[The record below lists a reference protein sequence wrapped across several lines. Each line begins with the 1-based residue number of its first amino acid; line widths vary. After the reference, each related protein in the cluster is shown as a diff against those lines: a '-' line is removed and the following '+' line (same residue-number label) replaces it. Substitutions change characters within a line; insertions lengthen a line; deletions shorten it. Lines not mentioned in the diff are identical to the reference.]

1 MELTRLTRQRAV
13 DAVHQA
19 IKQAILNSLMRPG
32 ERLNV
37 EELADKLGVSL
48 TPVRHAVQLLA
59 AEGLVEVRP
68 RSGTFVAS
76 VTARDVEETF
86 EIRCALECLAA
97 EKAVQNITAKDLK
110 HLRAVLK
117 ALGRSVRNEED
128 QKGHEKNNTEFH
140 LTIIRAAKNK
150 RLFEMYDALH
160 ANIKIARIHASDV
173 EWPTRLDVEQAE
185 HEEIVDALEKR
196 HTARLVRA
204 MRKHIFRSR
213 DSLVAALDSM

>member
-1 MELTRLTRQRAV
+1 MELTRLKRQRAV
-13 DAVHQA
+13 DAVHEA
-19 IKQAILNSLMRPG
+19 LKRAILNSLMRPG

-37 EELADKLGVSL
+37 EELAEKLGVSL
-48 TPVRHAVQLLA
+48 TPVRHAIQLLA

-97 EKAVQNITAKDLK
+97 EKAAENISGKEMK
-110 HLRAVLK
+110 HLKSLLK
-117 ALGRSVRNEED
+117 AMAKTVRNEEG
-128 QKGHEKNNTEFH
+128 QKEHEQNNTEFH
-140 LTIIRAAKNK
+140 LVIMRAANNK
-150 RLFEMYDALH
+150 RLLEMHDALH

-173 EWPTRLDVEQAE
+173 EWPTRLDQEQAE
-185 HEEIVDALEKR
+185 HEEIVDALEKKQA
-196 HTARLVRA
+196 ARLVKA

-213 DSLVAALDSM
+213 DSLVAALNSM

>member
-19 IKQAILNSLMRPG
+19 LKQAILNSLMRPG

-37 EELADKLGVSL
+37 EDLAEKLGVSL
-48 TPVRHAVQLLA
+48 TPVRHAIQLLA

-86 EIRCALECLAA
+86 EIRCALECLAV
-97 EKAVQNITAKDLK
+97 EKAAQNMTAKDLK
-110 HLRAVLK
+110 RLKALLK
-117 ALGRSVRNEED
+117 ALGRPVRSEED
-128 QKGHEKNNTEFH
+128 QKEHDRNNTEFH
-140 LTIIRAAKNK
+140 LTIIRAAGNK
-150 RLFEMYDALH
+150 RLLEMYDALH
-160 ANIKIARIHASDV
+160 ANIKIARIHASDI
-173 EWPTRLDVEQAE
+173 EWPTRLDKEQAE
-185 HEEIVDALEKR
+185 HKEIVEALEKR
-196 HTARLVRA
+196 QTARLVKA
-204 MRKHIFRSR
+204 MRNHIFRSR